1 MVWSVSVWSVNGVV
15 SQCVECEWCVHSV
28 CGVWMMSLVS
38 VWSVNDV
45 FSQCVECKWCGQSV
59 CGV

>member
-1 MVWSVSVWSVNGVV
+1 MMCSVSVWSVNGVV
-15 SQCVECEWCVHSV
+15 SQCVECNS
-28 CGVWMMSLVS
+28 
-38 VWSVNDV
+38 V